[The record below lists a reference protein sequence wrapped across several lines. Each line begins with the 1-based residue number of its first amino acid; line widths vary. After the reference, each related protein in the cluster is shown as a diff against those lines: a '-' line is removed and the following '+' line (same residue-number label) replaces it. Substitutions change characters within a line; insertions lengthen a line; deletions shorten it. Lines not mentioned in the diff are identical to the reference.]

1 METGERALLSKRFET
16 TAFHRNGTEFPIE
29 IAISPL
35 VMDGTFLFSAFI
47 RDIRDRRQADRALLR
62 EAMIVHLLQ
71 GVAAAANEAPTVDL
85 ALQSSLEW
93 ICSVIGWP
101 VGHVYIRSKESKD
114 CLLSTNIWYLENP
127 NRFERFRLAT
137 ERTGLH
143 SRSGLPGQVLER
155 RLPVSM
161 IDVANDPTFSRAS
174 EARAVGLR
182 AGFASPVLVGSEVV
196 AVLEFF
202 SEKSEESDERLMETL
217 MTVGVQLGHVV
228 HRKEVELE
236 LIRAKEDSEAGAQ
249 AKSEFLANM
258 SHEIRTPMNGVIGM
272 IGLLLDTP
280 LSPEQRD
287 YAETVKNSAE
297 FLLTVLNDILDFSK
311 VEAGK
316 LDLEV
321 INFNLRATIEEVV
334 GLLAEKAEAKGF
346 EMACL
351 VHSDV
356 PYGLRGD
363 PGRIRQILNNLVGN
377 ALKFTHEGEVVVQ
390 VQKVGEENGEVVL
403 RMEVMDT
410 GIGIPK
416 EHQGRLFQ
424 SFTQADSSTTRKYGG
439 TGLGLAICKQLITMM
454 GGEIGFE
461 SEPEKGSTF
470 WFTIR
475 LGLQSNAQESMGT
488 PRGDLKGR
496 RVLIVD
502 DNATNRKILVHYTK
516 IWEMVSESVEDGP
529 SALHALHA
537 AVERGEPFHLALLD
551 MQMPKM
557 DGVILARAIKED
569 PSIASVR
576 LLMLTSLGDRG
587 DAKKAREAGIAAYLT
602 KPIRQSPLFDCLTL
616 VLGPSR
622 EVAGE
627 TIVTRHTAKED
638 GPRSSVRILVAEDN
652 LVNQKVAV
660 RMLER
665 LTWQAD
671 VVSNGREAV
680 EAWQRGSYDLIL
692 MDCQMP
698 EMDGFEAT
706 AEIRKCEAETR
717 EELRVKS
724 EAKEKAISDTLHSSP
739 ITLHRIPI
747 IAMTANAMKG
757 DRERCLEA
765 GMDDYISKP
774 VRSEVLEEVIL
785 RWLVKPQATIQS
797 EERCPSASKESN
809 SLIGQDDSVEENC
822 LDEQVLKELQSLG
835 GDDQPEFVNAVIQQ
849 FLDDLG
855 KHTTA
860 VEDAVK
866 REDSLALRKATHSL
880 KGSSGN
886 VGARSLATVV
896 IELWKVGATSNFEG
910 VEPLLRE
917 LRLES
922 ERTRRALERRML
934 VQPAGLP

>member
-1 METGERALLSKRFET
+1 
-16 TAFHRNGTEFPIE
+16 
-29 IAISPL
+29 L
-35 VMDGTFLFSAFI
+35 V
-47 RDIRDRRQADRALLR
+47 
-62 EAMIVHLLQ
+62 
-71 GVAAAANEAPTVDL
+71 
-85 ALQSSLEW
+85 
-93 ICSVIGWP
+93 
-101 VGHVYIRSKESKD
+101 
-114 CLLSTNIWYLENP
+114 
-127 NRFERFRLAT
+127 
-137 ERTGLH
+137 
-143 SRSGLPGQVLER
+143 
-155 RLPVSM
+155 
-161 IDVANDPTFSRAS
+161 
-174 EARAVGLR
+174 
-182 AGFASPVLVGSEVV
+182 
-196 AVLEFF
+196 
-202 SEKSEESDERLMETL
+202 
-217 MTVGVQLGHVV
+217 TVGVQLGHVV
-228 HRKEVELE
+228 KRKEVELE
-236 LIRAKEDSEAGAQ
+236 LIRAKEDSEAAAR

-272 IGLLLDTP
+272 IGLLVDTP

-287 YAETVKNSAE
+287 YAETVRNSAE
-297 FLLTVLNDILDFSK
+297 SLLTVLNDILDFSK

-321 INFNLRATIEEVV
+321 IDFNLRATIEEVV

-356 PYGLRGD
+356 PYGLKGD

-403 RMEVMDT
+403 RIEVMDT

-475 LGLQSNAQESMGT
+475 LELQSDAQESMGT
-488 PRGDLKGR
+488 PRGDLKGL

-502 DNATNRKILVHYTK
+502 DNATNRKILEHYTK

-557 DGVILARAIKED
+557 DGVTLARAIKED

-576 LLMLTSLGDRG
+576 LLMLTSLGRRG
-587 DAKKAREAGIAAYLT
+587 DAEKAREAGIAAYLT

-622 EVAGE
+622 EVAEGS
-627 TIVTRHTAKED
+627 IVTRHTAKED
-638 GPRSSVRILVAEDN
+638 GRRSSVRILVAEDN
-652 LVNQKVAV
+652 LVNQRVAV
-660 RMLER
+660 RMLEK

-671 VVSNGREAV
+671 VVNNGREAV

-706 AEIRKCEAETR
+706 AEIRKREALGVRR
-717 EELRVKS
+717 EGS
-724 EAKEKAISDTLHSSP
+724 EDPSP
-739 ITLHRIPI
+739 DASRFTPHVPI

-765 GMDDYISKP
+765 GMDNYIPKP
-774 VRSEVLEEVIL
+774 VRSEVLKEVIL
-785 RWLVKPQATIQS
+785 GLLVKPRAEVHGGEPS
-797 EERCPSASKESN
+797 EGPWPSASQGSI
-809 SLIGQDDSVEENC
+809 SLSGQGDSVEENC

-849 FLDDLG
+849 FLDDQG

-860 VEDAVK
+860 IEEAVK
-866 REDSLALRKATHSL
+866 QGDPLALRRAAHSL

-886 VGARSLATVV
+886 VGARSLAAVL
-896 IELWKVGATSNFEG
+896 IKLLKIGASGTLDG
-910 VEPLLRE
+910 VEPLLFQ

-922 ERTRRALERRML
+922 ERTRRALERKML

>member
-1 METGERALLSKRFET
+1 
-16 TAFHRNGTEFPIE
+16 
-29 IAISPL
+29 
-35 VMDGTFLFSAFI
+35 
-47 RDIRDRRQADRALLR
+47 
-62 EAMIVHLLQ
+62 
-71 GVAAAANEAPTVDL
+71 
-85 ALQSSLEW
+85 
-93 ICSVIGWP
+93 
-101 VGHVYIRSKESKD
+101 
-114 CLLSTNIWYLENP
+114 
-127 NRFERFRLAT
+127 
-137 ERTGLH
+137 LH
-143 SRSGLPGQVLER
+143 SRSGLPGHVLER

-161 IDVANDPTFSRAS
+161 IYVANDPTFSRAS
-174 EARAVGLR
+174 EARAVGLG

-202 SEKSEESDERLMETL
+202 SEQPEEPDARLMETL
-217 MTVGVQLGHVV
+217 VTVGVQLGHVV
-228 HRKEVELE
+228 KRKEVELE
-236 LIRAKEDSEAGAQ
+236 LIRAKEDSEASAR

-272 IGLLLDTP
+272 IGLLVDTP

-287 YAETVKNSAE
+287 YAETVRNSAE
-297 FLLTVLNDILDFSK
+297 SLLTVLNDILDFSK

-363 PGRIRQILNNLVGN
+363 PGRIRQILNNLIGN
-377 ALKFTHEGEVVVQ
+377 ALKFTHEGEVVVR
-390 VQKVGEENGEVVL
+390 VQKVGEEKGEVVL
-403 RMEVMDT
+403 RIEVMDT

-424 SFTQADSSTTRKYGG
+424 PFTQADSSTTRKYGG
-439 TGLGLAICKQLITMM
+439 TGLGLAICKQLTTMM

-475 LGLQSNAQESMGT
+475 LGLPSDAQESMDT
-488 PRGDLKGR
+488 PRGDLKGL

-502 DNATNRKILVHYTK
+502 DSATNRKILGHYTK

-529 SALHALHA
+529 SALHSLHA
-537 AVERGEPFHLALLD
+537 AVEKGEPFHLALLD
-551 MQMPKM
+551 MQMPIM
-557 DGVILARAIKED
+557 DGVMLARAIKED

-576 LLMLTSLGDRG
+576 LLMLTSLGGRG
-587 DAKKAREAGIAAYLT
+587 DAEKAREAGIAAYLT

-622 EVAGE
+622 EVAGG

-638 GPRSSVRILVAEDN
+638 GQRSSVRILVAEDN
-652 LVNQKVAV
+652 LVNQRVAV

-706 AEIRKCEAETR
+706 AEIRKREAETSK
-717 EELRVKS
+717 ELMVKS

-747 IAMTANAMKG
+747 IAMTANVMKG

-765 GMDDYISKP
+765 GMDDYIAKP
-774 VRSEVLEEVIL
+774 VRSEVLKEVIL
-785 RWLVKPQATIQS
+785 PWLVKPRA
-797 EERCPSASKESN
+797 EVHGVEPGEGPWPSASQGSI
-809 SLIGQDDSVEENC
+809 SWSRQGDSVEENC

-835 GDDQPEFVNAVIQQ
+835 G
-849 FLDDLG
+849 
-855 KHTTA
+855 
-860 VEDAVK
+860 
-866 REDSLALRKATHSL
+866 
-880 KGSSGN
+880 
-886 VGARSLATVV
+886 
-896 IELWKVGATSNFEG
+896 
-910 VEPLLRE
+910 
-917 LRLES
+917 
-922 ERTRRALERRML
+922 
-934 VQPAGLP
+934 